1 MRLTIFLA
9 LLTCLQPLVAA
20 AQDSSPFPNA
30 PLTSKTQ
37 LVQNQAEQAYE
48 QTDYES
54 AFFIY
59 RNELAPI
66 GDKYG
71 QYMVGLMYLNGQGVD
86 EDRVAASAWYRL
98 AAERGIKEFMQIS
111 DQYMISLDAEET
123 ALSDQQFIQLRKKY
137 GDLAL
142 LMKAVKADYEILK
155 TRTGTRLSGDSSTVT
170 VIDPNAPAAMVAS
183 AGYFGKIEKRMEARL
198 EYIAANTNI
207 EIVGIDNVNL
217 TAVESRVDERLNELN

>member
-98 AAERGIKEFMQIS
+98 AAERGIKEFMQTS
-111 DQYMISLDAEET
+111 DQLMDSLDDEQI
-123 ALSDQQFIQLRKKY
+123 ALSDQQFIELRKKY
-137 GDLAL
+137 GDLVL
-142 LMKAVKADYEILK
+142 LIRAVRDDYELLRS
-155 TRTGTRLSGDSSTVT
+155 RTGSRLSGSSSMLTV
-170 VIDPNAPAAMVAS
+170 VDPNSSGSVRSGANYYGSV
-183 AGYFGKIEKRMEARL
+183 EKRIEARL
-198 EYIAANTNI
+198 EFIAEHTSI
-207 EIVGIDNVNL
+207 EIIDLNSMNMSEI
-217 TAVESRVDERLNELN
+217 ESRVNEQLEELD